1 MRCSALVNIAACHV
15 QLKNWKACVAACN
28 QVLKTNSSHSKVRA
42 IAACLRRTMM
52 QRVHLRASARAC
64 VRACVRAYVCVRTS
78 VRVHVRACMCTRV
91 GACSLAPWRCCHSSH
106 IVTPGSRCC
115 ICTLPHSSAH
125 KCEWFAC
132 AS

>member
-52 QRVHLRASARAC
+52 QRMHLRASARAC
-64 VRACVRAYVCVRTS
+64 VRACVCVRANERAS
-78 VRVHVRACMCTRV
+78 ARASVHVYARGR
-91 GACSLAPWRCCHSSH
+91 L
-106 IVTPGSRCC
+106 
-115 ICTLPHSSAH
+115 
-125 KCEWFAC
+125 
-132 AS
+132 